1 MAISSKDD
9 RISML
14 NFSSGDL
21 LPDPSGTLDQKARIT
36 LLNLFEGNTPDSPS
50 SPSFGGDDLTSL
62 NLGRMMRIGI

>member
-36 LLNLFEGNTPDSPS
+36 LLNLFEGNTPGES
-50 SPSFGGDDLTSL
+50 SLGGTGWITI
-62 NLGRMMRIGI
+62 NIGIQQ